1 MYRLRPE
8 SSKDDS
14 GQRLKKYVGQ
24 KAQKLRRLVHAH
36 NMLKTFEHYSF
47 SDGRLMTLKV
57 WKICMLLFLEK
68 EGAMLVHIK
77 VEDHQRR

>member
-57 WKICMLLFLEK
+57 WKFACCYSLRKRELC
-68 EGAMLVHIK
+68 
-77 VEDHQRR
+77 